1 MTTQEK
7 QTRFNTIEEV
17 RVSSLMEIERL
28 QAELEVTTSE
38 AQKNKLDVSIDLN
51 WSKIDYAMQLQRD
64 I

>member
-7 QTRFNTIEEV
+7 QTRFNRLEEV

-38 AQKNKLDVSIDLN
+38 TQKNKLDVSIDWN
-51 WSKIDYAMQLQRD
+51 WSEIDNAMQLQRD

>member
-7 QTRFNTIEEV
+7 QTRFNRLEEV

-38 AQKNKLDVSIDLN
+38 AQKNKLDVSIDWN
-51 WSKIDYAMQLQRD
+51 WSEIDNAMQLQRD